1 MVSTVEKSE
10 ARSWRDRR
18 CGGHWTGLNIAAM
31 VIGFV
36 FFWPIG
42 LLILYWTLKGRNV
55 KELPGAIR
63 DRVGAFTSG
72 LNHDGHGSGNVVF
85 NEFQQTQYDRI
96 REIKA
101 EIRERSDR
109 FSEFRAQAKRR
120 ADQEEFEQFMA
131 SSPAAD

>member
-1 MVSTVEKSE
+1 
-10 ARSWRDRR
+10 
-18 CGGHWTGLNIAAM
+18 M

-55 KELPGAIR
+55 KALPGAIK
-63 DRVGAFTSG
+63 DRIGEFTG
-72 LNHDGHGSGNVVF
+72 GFNRDGHGSGNVVF